1 MKKIKNII
9 KVVIII
15 IIVLSSI
22 FLIIKGI
29 DYAKNANNSY
39 GDDKLK
45 KTENKVKKKS
55 SDNTDISNKN
65 IEESNI
71 NNNSNTNTTTNTTS
85 KKNNS
90 TTNNTTSTTSKKRL
104 VTTDPIYEYSCPD
117 GKPAKYGDKCNV
129 KATVDADKKYYCNEG
144 TLENDKCK
152 IGDTYINANYTYVC
166 PSSAYT
172 LIDNK
177 CERSEQRDP
186 GLKISCPNGYS
197 YMKDPNDYNSMTCV
211 KLEE

>member
-1 MKKIKNII
+1 MKKIKKFLIA
-9 KVVIII
+9 VIII
-15 IIVLSSI
+15 LIILGSI

-29 DYAKNANNSY
+29 DFAKNANNSY
-39 GDDKLK
+39 SNDKFK

-55 SDNTDISNKN
+55 SDNADISNKN
-65 IEESNI
+65 TEESNT
-71 NNNSNTNTTTNTTS
+71 NNNTNTTTTTNTTS

-90 TTNNTTSTTSKKRL
+90 TTNNTTSTNSKKRL
-104 VTTDPIYEYSCPD
+104 VTTDPKYEYSCPD

-129 KATVDADKKYYCNEG
+129 KATVDAERKYYCSEG
-144 TLENDKCK
+144 VLENDKCK

-166 PSSAYT
+166 PSSAFT
-172 LIDNK
+172 LINNK

-186 GLKISCPNGYS
+186 SLKISCPSGYS
-197 YMKDPNDYNSMTCV
+197 YMKDPNDSNLMTCV